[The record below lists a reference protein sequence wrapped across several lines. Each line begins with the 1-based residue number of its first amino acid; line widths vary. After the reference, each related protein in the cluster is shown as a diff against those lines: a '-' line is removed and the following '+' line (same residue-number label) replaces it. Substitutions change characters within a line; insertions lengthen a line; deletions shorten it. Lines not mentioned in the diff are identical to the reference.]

1 MFDNFL
7 CKKNKP
13 SSFLCVICFS
23 SLFTLLVSVVC
34 VLFGAIDTV
43 LYVLVFFFFFSLA
56 LIQTNIG
63 NATRFLSDFYLCF
76 IFLFRFVYMYLFNGL
91 FFLYTLS
98 SSSFVVIL
106 LSYLFSCINVLR
118 SGCWPSQAFLFSSLQ
133 PSSSPTSPFLP
144 HCVFPSQA
152 PGSMVT

>member
-1 MFDNFL
+1 MFLFAIYSPGV
-7 CKKNKP
+7 CG
-13 SSFLCVICFS
+13 VRAVWGYRYGAICFS
-23 SLFTLLVSVVC
+23 
-34 VLFGAIDTV
+34 
-43 LYVLVFFFFFSLA
+43 FFFLFSLA
-56 LIQTNIG
+56 LSYKQTLVTPL
-63 NATRFLSDFYLCF
+63 AFYLTF
-76 IFLFRFVYMYLFNGL
+76 ICALFFYLGL
-91 FFLYTLS
+91 CICIYLMGFFLYTLS